1 MKFDVSLHKDF
12 LLVAMLPLLFIAVRL
27 YDISLFDGLQVQYIE
42 TFQAVWLLFCSVF
55 TLVYMRPS
63 LLSRP
68 QLLFW
73 VWAALWWFLLFGRSI
88 SWGRDYFPDEPRWIF
103 RLLSILW
110 ISPVFIMLF
119 FRDLRDEIKS
129 KLSGVAFPITY
140 FSLALVCFLISDT
153 IEHKRV
159 MAIFFLN
166 DPAYQDL
173 VEELYEV
180 PFMFALLLTAL
191 YFMKIDRQRSAE
203 PCITHG
209 GGLPIPPNTSAK
221 NAG

>member
-1 MKFDVSLHKDF
+1 MKFDTSFHKDF
-12 LLVAMLPLLFIAVRL
+12 FLVAMMPMLFWAVRM
-27 YDISLFDGLQVQYIE
+27 YDITLFDGLPVQDIE
-42 TFQAVWLLFCSVF
+42 IFQALWLLFCSVF
-55 TLVYMRPS
+55 TLAYMRPS
-63 LLSRP
+63 LLNRS
-68 QLLFW
+68 QFLFW

-88 SWGRDYFPDEPRWIF
+88 SWGRDYFPDEPRWVF

-119 FRDLRDEIKS
+119 FRDLRTEIKS

-153 IEHKRV
+153 IEHKRI
-159 MAIFFLN
+159 MAVFFLN

-180 PFMFALLLTAL
+180 PFMFALLQTAL
-191 YFMKIDRQRSAE
+191 YFMKVDRHRSAE
-203 PCITHG
+203 PVFH
-209 GGLPIPPNTSAK
+209 
-221 NAG
+221 AG